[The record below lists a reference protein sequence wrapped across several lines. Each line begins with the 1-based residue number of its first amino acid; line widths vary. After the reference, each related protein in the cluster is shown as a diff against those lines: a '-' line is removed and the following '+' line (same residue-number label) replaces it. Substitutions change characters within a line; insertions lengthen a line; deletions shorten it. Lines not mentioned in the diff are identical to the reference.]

1 MRALRYFFGEATE
14 SLRRGWR
21 PAVFSMLTI
30 AAGLFVLGF
39 FLLVNANLQRLVGG
53 WNNSAEVAVYL
64 RDDATPEQ
72 AEAVGDVL
80 SKSGLADSMQRLSK
94 EDARREFSRTFPDL
108 GATAASLDR
117 NPFPAS
123 FEVRLNARAR
133 QAPAAIDNLVS
144 AVGTMSGVADV
155 RYDRRWLARLSGV
168 IRIVRGVGLVIVT
181 LLTLASA
188 LTVASV
194 VRLAA
199 AARRDEIEIM
209 QLVGAPVAYIRGP
222 FIAEGL
228 LQGGLGAVL
237 AIVLLLAT
245 FGVVRARAGAA
256 LAETIGLAGVSF
268 VPVELLVLLVLG
280 GMLLGSL
287 GGFIVARSVR

>member
-1 MRALRYFFGEATE
+1 M
-14 SLRRGWR
+14 
-21 PAVFSMLTI
+21 
-30 AAGLFVLGF
+30 
-39 FLLVNANLQRLVGG
+39 
-53 WNNSAEVAVYL
+53 
-64 RDDATPEQ
+64 
-72 AEAVGDVL
+72 
-80 SKSGLADSMQRLSK
+80 
-94 EDARREFSRTFPDL
+94 
-108 GATAASLDR
+108 
-117 NPFPAS
+117 
-123 FEVRLNARAR
+123 
-133 QAPAAIDNLVS
+133 
-144 AVGTMSGVADV
+144 
-155 RYDRRWLARLSGV
+155 
-168 IRIVRGVGLVIVT
+168 IVT

-228 LQGGLGAVL
+228 LQGGSARCWPLSSSWRPSEL
-237 AIVLLLAT
+237 
-245 FGVVRARAGAA
+245 FGRGRGPRSRRPSVWRAS
-256 LAETIGLAGVSF
+256 SF

>member
-1 MRALRYFFGEATE
+1 M
-14 SLRRGWR
+14 
-21 PAVFSMLTI
+21 
-30 AAGLFVLGF
+30 
-39 FLLVNANLQRLVGG
+39 
-53 WNNSAEVAVYL
+53 
-64 RDDATPEQ
+64 
-72 AEAVGDVL
+72 L
-80 SKSGLADSMQRLSK
+80 SKSGLAESMQRLSK
-94 EDARREFSRTFPDL
+94 EDARREFSKTFPDL
-108 GATAASLDR
+108 AGRPPASLDR

-144 AVGTMSGVADV
+144 AVGDMSGVADV
-155 RYDRRWLARLSGV
+155 RYDRRWLARLSAV
-168 IRIVRGVGLVIVT
+168 IRVVRGVGLVIVT
-181 LLTLASA
+181 LLALASA

-228 LQGGLGAVL
+228 LQGGLGAL
-237 AIVLLLAT
+237 RGGRPPPGD
-245 FGVVRARAGAA
+245 FRDGAGA
-256 LAETIGLAGVSF
+256 GRGPRSRRPSVWPGVSF

>member
-1 MRALRYFFGEATE
+1 MRALKYFFGEATE
-14 SLRRGWR
+14 SLLRGWR
-21 PAVFSMLTI
+21 PAAFSMLTI

-39 FLLVNANLQRLVGG
+39 FLMVNSNLQRLVGR
-53 WNNSAEVAVYL
+53 WTEAAELAVYL

-72 AEAVGDVL
+72 VGVVNDML
-80 SKSGLADSMQRLSK
+80 SRSGLADSVQRFTK
-94 EDARREFSRTFPDL
+94 DDARSEFAREFPDL
-108 GATAASLDR
+108 AGTTSGLDR

-123 FEVRLNARAR
+123 FEVRLNA
-133 QAPAAIDNLVS
+133 QAQTTPAAVDNLVTTLNGM
-144 AVGTMSGVADV
+144 AGVADV
-155 RYDRRWLARLSGV
+155 RYDRRWLARLNAV
-168 IRIVRGVGLVIVT
+168 IRVVRGVGLVIVT
-181 LLTLASA
+181 LLALASA

-199 AARRDEIEIM
+199 AARSDEIEIM

-237 AIVLLLAT
+237 AVALLVGAFAVLRSRV
-245 FGVVRARAGAA
+245 GPA
-256 LAETIGLAGVSF
+256 LTDAVGLAGMSF

-280 GMLLGSL
+280 GMTLGSL
-287 GGFIVARSVR
+287 GGLIVARTVR